1 MQAGMGLALGGQQR
15 TVLPDDLLKDGN
27 AERMPKLLPLFH
39 SEQQIFRLEQIVR
52 TRQDNQGVC
61 ERRNLVREQGFHLPP
76 RTGDRRGPICRR
88 IRVPSVFERSDTG
101 VRAGSLGEPGHQY
114 RRGRSGRN
122 RVNKRGFPAD
132 QT

>member
-15 TVLPDDLLKDGN
+15 TILPDDLLKDGN
-27 AERMPKLLPLFH
+27 SKRTPKLLPLFH
-39 SEQQIFRLEQIVR
+39 SQEQVLGLERIVR

-61 ERRNLVREQGFHLPP
+61 ERRNLVREQGFHLTP

-88 IRVPSVFERSDTG
+88 LYIPSVFEHSDTG
-101 VRAGSLGEPGHQY
+101 VRAGSLGEPGY
-114 RRGRSGRN
+114 KNRRGRSGRN